1 MRNKMN
7 ASDAKIGLLKTQ
19 LNCSLEEK
27 SLLETEVESLRGEVV
42 VLKEIIAKKKR
53 EQQYFDEI
61 SKEPDNNHNSNDKF
75 TKFYEEEL
83 EKRVNDNE
91 VLLNSVNKLRQEN
104 AMLKEQHISDR
115 QEAIMLNTDLN
126 SARDLI
132 FSLQL
137 QLENL
142 KSGGRE
148 GMKELL
154 TSKRNSTFGN
164 GVGRANSDSTVHG
177 FRSFDSI
184 SDLSLNFKLDSSNT
198 MSRG

>member
-1 MRNKMN
+1 MN

-19 LNCSLEEK
+19 LNCSHEEK
-27 SLLETEVESLRGEVV
+27 SLLETEVESLRGEVI

-53 EQQYFDEI
+53 EQQHFDEI
-61 SKEPDNNHNSNDKF
+61 SKNSDNNHNSNNKF

-148 GMKELL
+148 GMKG
-154 TSKRNSTFGN
+154 TSGN
-164 GVGRANSDSTVHG
+164 GIGRANSDSTVHG
-177 FRSFDSI
+177 LRNLDSS
-184 SDLSLNFKLDSSNT
+184 SDLSINLKLDSSNI